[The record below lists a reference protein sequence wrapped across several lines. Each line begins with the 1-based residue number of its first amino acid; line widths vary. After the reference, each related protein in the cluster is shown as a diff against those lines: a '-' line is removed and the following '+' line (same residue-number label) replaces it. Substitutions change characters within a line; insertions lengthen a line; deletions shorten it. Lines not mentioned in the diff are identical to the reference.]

1 MRLCELII
9 VCVFEE
15 LISVFLVI
23 AGLTGNLVYE
33 YTLDNLLRIGG
44 NEIIL
49 LSLLEQVYD
58 SILGIRVRKDS

>member
-33 YTLDNLLRIGG
+33 YTLGNLLRIGG
-44 NEIIL
+44 SEIIL
-49 LSLLEQVYD
+49 LSLLE
-58 SILGIRVRKDS
+58 